1 MVIHSTFL
9 SFQWNSWLSETVSN
23 CLLSHFTPSFLEDHR
38 SFKNWCSGQLFI
50 LVYRS
55 GDLTKNQGLVVCLQW
70 PEITYK
76 TITFGITRCFLKTL
90 PAEEWTETYILM
102 IILIFFILY
111 WQYFKCTNDYKGY
124 KFNSFFK
131 TSIHFPSPLNKIVQG
146 ICKPCPSPKLTLFPV
161 TGILAVFIGLAHR
174 K

>member
-1 MVIHSTFL
+1 MLYRLVYNIRCHFNELILAWSQVRSHSNLSTALSSFTIINYPFKWVIHSTFL

-90 PAEEWTETYILM
+90 PAEEWT
-102 IILIFFILY
+102 
-111 WQYFKCTNDYKGY
+111 
-124 KFNSFFK
+124 
-131 TSIHFPSPLNKIVQG
+131 
-146 ICKPCPSPKLTLFPV
+146 
-161 TGILAVFIGLAHR
+161 
-174 K
+174 